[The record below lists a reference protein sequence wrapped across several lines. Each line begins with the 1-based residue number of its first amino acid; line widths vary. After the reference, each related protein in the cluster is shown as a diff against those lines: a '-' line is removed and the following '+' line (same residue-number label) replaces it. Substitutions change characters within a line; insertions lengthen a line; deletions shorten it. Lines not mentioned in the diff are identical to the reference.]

1 MASHRIETYCRKL
14 AFPIG
19 ALILSKGVDRLVRE
33 GRLDPIPYFR
43 RHVRGDWGDVS
54 EGQWQANGIAL
65 QSHELLESHYVIHP
79 ELRIRIVTDA
89 GRSATF
95 IGLPSED

>member
-1 MASHRIETYCRKL
+1 MAS
-14 AFPIG
+14 
-19 ALILSKGVDRLVRE
+19 
-33 GRLDPIPYFR
+33 
-43 RHVRGDWGDVS
+43 
-54 EGQWQANGIAL
+54 NGIAL